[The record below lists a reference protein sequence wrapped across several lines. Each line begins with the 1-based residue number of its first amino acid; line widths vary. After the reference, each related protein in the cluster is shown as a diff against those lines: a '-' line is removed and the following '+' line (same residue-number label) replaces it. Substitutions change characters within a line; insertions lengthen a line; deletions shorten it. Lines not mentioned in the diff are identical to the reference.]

1 MGASEWLC
9 LRQDPELAAEVIV
22 PLRPDRNRAAQ
33 HRRGPQSLL
42 THRWREVDSNHRYR
56 KISHR
61 FETDFCHLH
70 DGSHSRKGF
79 TSFAT
84 GDRQFESTSLQR

>member
-42 THRWREVDSNHRYR
+42 THRWRAGGEWIRTFSSAMPRRRRELGCFHSAV
-56 KISHR
+56 R
-61 FETDFCHLH
+61 FAEQQTHLAALL
-70 DGSHSRKGF
+70 KPC
-79 TSFAT
+79 
-84 GDRQFESTSLQR
+84 

>member
-42 THRWREVDSNHRYR
+42 THRWREVDSNWRSPVAKEVKPFR
-56 KISHR
+56 EWEPSWR
-61 FETDFCHLH
+61 
-70 DGSHSRKGF
+70 
-79 TSFAT
+79 
-84 GDRQFESTSLQR
+84 